1 MSDKD
6 GQKEIDVDGKKK
18 KKVCDSRKVRKAKQM
33 VSYPFRK
40 AKKLYRKKISSSE
53 TPGKGCYLCFMRPIT
68 ADSDAISQPEDPN
81 TRELT
86 YEFLKSLI
94 EKNDFYSRECNPHI
108 NLDS

>member
-1 MSDKD
+1 MSDKEEL
-6 GQKEIDVDGKKK
+6 KEIDEDGKK
-18 KKVCDSRKVRKAKQM
+18 KKVCDSRRVRKAKQI
-33 VSYPFRK
+33 VSSPFRK
-40 AKKLYRKKISSSE
+40 AKKLYRKKKSSSE

-68 ADSDAISQPEDPN
+68 TDSDAPEDPN